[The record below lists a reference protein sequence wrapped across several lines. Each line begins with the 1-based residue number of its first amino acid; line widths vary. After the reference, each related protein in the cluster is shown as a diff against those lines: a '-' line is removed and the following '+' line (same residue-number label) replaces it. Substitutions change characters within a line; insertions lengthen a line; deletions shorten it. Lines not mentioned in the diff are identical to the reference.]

1 MPVRSLTCG
10 GTTWMNVERP
20 TLQDVERL
28 RQIFHFHPLALEDI
42 LSRNERPKMDEYEE
56 YLFLVLQFPDFRE
69 EQQLSFPSELH
80 VFLGPNYL
88 VTAHDA
94 SLRPVMDLFR
104 ECEGDEVARRRNM
117 EAGPGWLLY
126 RILDRLV
133 DHLFVT
139 LDRLGAR
146 IRRIEEGLFTQN
158 VRLIVEEISLVRRD
172 LIALRSIVKPQ
183 IRPITD
189 LEQKDRPLIR
199 QDLRAYFGD
208 IADGFHKA
216 WDILEDYREVMDD
229 LSETANSLTSY
240 RINEVMRVLTV
251 ISVIMLPLTV
261 LAGIYGMNVPL
272 PLAHSPLSFVLILG
286 LMGLIVAGML
296 SYFRRR
302 GWL

>member
-1 MPVRSLTCG
+1 MPIRSLTCG
-10 GTTWMNVERP
+10 NTTWMNVEKP
-20 TLQDVERL
+20 TFQDVERL
-28 RQIFHFHPLALEDI
+28 RLIFHFHPLALEDV
-42 LSRNERPKMDEYEE
+42 LSRNERPKIDEYEDT
-56 YLFLVLQFPDFRE
+56 LFLVLQFPDFRE
-69 EQQLSFPSELH
+69 EQQLSFPCELH

-94 SLRPVMDLFR
+94 PLRPVVDLFR
-104 ECEGDEVARRRNM
+104 ECEQDEAARRRNM

-126 RILDRLV
+126 RILDRMV
-133 DHLFVT
+133 DHLFAT
-139 LDRLGAR
+139 LDRVGVR
-146 IRRIEEGLFTQN
+146 IRRLEEGLFTQD

-183 IRPITD
+183 LGPITD
-189 LEQKDRPLIR
+189 LEQKDHPLIR
-199 QDLRAYFGD
+199 QDLRPYFGD

-216 WDILEDYREVMDD
+216 WDTLEDYREIMDD
-229 LSETANSLTSY
+229 LSETADSLTSY

-272 PLAHSPLSFVLILG
+272 PLAHSPVSFILILG
-286 LMGLIVAGML
+286 LMVLIAAGML

>member
-10 GTTWMNVERP
+10 STTWMNVEKP
-20 TLQDVERL
+20 TFQDVERL
-28 RQIFHFHPLALEDI
+28 RQIFHFHPLALEDV
-42 LSRNERPKMDEYEE
+42 LSRNERPKIDEYED
-56 YLFLVLQFPDFRE
+56 YLFLVLQFPEFRE
-69 EQQLSFPSELH
+69 ERQLSLPSELH
-80 VFLGPNYL
+80 VFLGANYL

-94 SLRPVMDLFR
+94 PLRPVMDLFR
-104 ECEGDEVARRRNM
+104 ECEEDETARRRNM

-126 RILDRLV
+126 RILDRMV
-133 DHLFVT
+133 DHLFAT

-146 IRRIEEGLFTQN
+146 IRQIEEGLFTED
-158 VRLIVEEISLVRRD
+158 VRRIVEEISLVRRD
-172 LIALRSIVKPQ
+172 LIAVRSIVKPQ
-183 IRPITD
+183 IGLITN

-199 QDLRAYFGD
+199 QDLRPYFGD
-208 IADGFHKA
+208 IADGYHKA
-216 WDILEDYREVMDD
+216 WDTLEDYREIMDD
-229 LSETANSLTSY
+229 LSETADSLTSY

-272 PLAHSPLSFVLILG
+272 PLAHSPLSFVLILV
-286 LMGLIVAGML
+286 LMALIVAGML